1 MKRVAFAIA
10 SCWCVAVQASGTLP
24 DEQISSCTT
33 SATVFSFA
41 ATFRDTGVSPQ
52 QNLQQLKM
60 PQFRRGMPEGALKE
74 IINAVYFDPDL
85 SQMPAREVYS
95 AVVNSC
101 MFPPKQYTP
110 LK

>member
-1 MKRVAFAIA
+1 
-10 SCWCVAVQASGTLP
+10 
-24 DEQISSCTT
+24 
-33 SATVFSFA
+33 
-41 ATFRDTGVSPQ
+41 
-52 QNLQQLKM
+52 
-60 PQFRRGMPEGALKE
+60 MPEGALKE

-85 SQMPAREVYS
+85 SRMSAREVYS

>member
-1 MKRVAFAIA
+1 MKRFSLAIA
-10 SCWCVAVQASGTLP
+10 TCFSIAAQASGALP
-24 DEQISSCTT
+24 DEQISNCTT

-52 QNLQQLKM
+52 QNLQQMRM

-85 SQMPAREVYS
+85 SRMSAREVYS